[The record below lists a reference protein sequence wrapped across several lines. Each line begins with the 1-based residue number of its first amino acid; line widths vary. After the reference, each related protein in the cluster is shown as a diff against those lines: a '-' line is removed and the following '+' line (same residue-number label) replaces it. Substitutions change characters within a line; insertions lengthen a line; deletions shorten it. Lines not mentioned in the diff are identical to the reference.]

1 MALDA
6 AVPRS
11 TRRGAQ
17 PARISVISSFVY
29 EAREPST
36 SGVCEHAT
44 CASGTRVESECP
56 MSIYVSASRRGSPS
70 HGAKRWCVSCVLCE
84 LCCVRL

>member
-56 MSIYVSASRRGSPS
+56 MSMYQRRAGGLRVTELRDGVCRVS
-70 HGAKRWCVSCVLCE
+70 CVSCAV
-84 LCCVRL
+84 